1 MLDPLLNLVS
11 PARRA
16 RARHAP
22 LVSWGEARGLTFEAG
37 RDGRCSLTGQWQGGA
52 VRIDVQPASRPYLA
66 GWELSARTDL
76 GLAVPT
82 GIVLLDRSLKQ
93 SLERWADYLYSQ
105 LTNSLQTV
113 ADTLPEE
120 VRWLATYRDAGWPG
134 PDPAF
139 FERYAV
145 LTDASDEARL
155 LVDAAAIHALM
166 QRPVGDGVAGAPFLL
181 MRLRGKLQL
190 RLQLAAEGQVGIEM
204 QALDLFESMSLRLR
218 AQTAEISSRG

>member
-1 MLDPLLNLVS
+1 MLDPLLNLVN
-11 PARRA
+11 PGRRA

-22 LVSWGEARGLTFEAG
+22 LVTWGEARGLTFVPG
-37 RDGRCSLTGQWQGGA
+37 KDGRCALTGEWQGGA

-66 GWELSARTDL
+66 GWELSARTHL

-82 GIVLLDRSLKQ
+82 GIVLLDRALKQ
-93 SLERWADYLYSQ
+93 SLERWGDYLYSQ

-134 PDPAF
+134 PDPGF

-145 LTDASDEARL
+145 LTDAPDEARQ
-155 LVDAAAIHALM
+155 LVDAAAIQALM

-190 RLQLAAEGQVGIEM
+190 RLQLAAEGRVDTEL
-204 QALDLFESMSLRLR
+204 QALDLFESMSLRLL
-218 AQTAEISSRG
+218 AQTDDISSRG